1 MSDVIHLKI
10 TGMTCNHCVMHTKKA
25 LESVSGVESVEV
37 TLEPG
42 AAKVTGNADNAVLI
56 SAVKDAGYE
65 AEIV

>member
-1 MSDVIHLKI
+1 MSDVTHLKV

-42 AAKVTGNADNAVLI
+42 AAKVTGNADNAALI